1 MISSVINPHSP
12 HFIRTTDLPEQLLS
26 HEQQLTESREY
37 VNGSNG
43 HGPAHNLTPANSKT
57 PPDWTIEDA
66 IETYNID
73 RWGLGYFG
81 INAKGNVTVSPL
93 REQGATMDIM
103 DVISDASEWGL
114 RFPLVLR
121 FQDLLR
127 DRVVKLNQAFAENIK
142 EQNYQGQYL
151 GVFPIK
157 VNQLREVVEE
167 IEDAGRPFNYGL
179 EAGSKPEL
187 FAALATHT
195 NPDAIIICNG
205 YKDTAFIRTA
215 LMGNRL
221 GKKVIMIAEKVEEV
235 KAIVEVARELG
246 VKPLIGV
253 RIRLAAKSTGIWS
266 TSGGESAKF
275 GLSTMDLVEAIDY
288 LTKMDALESLQ
299 LVHFHIGSQVPDI
312 LSIKRAIR
320 EATRYYAKLL
330 KMGLTSIKYLD
341 VGGGLGIDYDG
352 SRTSFHSSANYT
364 MEEYAADTV
373 YNIMD
378 VCDEE
383 GVPHPHIISESG
395 RAIVAHHA
403 LLVVNVFG
411 TIEKTKAEY
420 DLTVKRTDHKWIK
433 QLRDIEERI
442 EINPR
447 EALHDTLQIKDE
459 SQNAFDLGILDLA
472 TKAKIETFYW
482 HIVEEI
488 VALFKRRAEDPNIEE
503 EIPEEIADLTPH
515 LADQYLCNFSVFQS
529 LLDHWALGQI
539 FPIMPIH
546 RLDEQPTIN
555 GTLVDITCDSDGK
568 VTKFADIRDVRT
580 TLPLHPLKAG
590 EAYYLG
596 FFLTGAYQDI
606 MGDLHNL
613 FGRVNEAHV
622 FLDPDEDSGFY
633 IEETIPG
640 NSIAQV
646 LELTQYHQSE
656 LVRRMKVQF
665 DDAIKSDRLRP
676 NEAMRML
683 SEYEKGLQDHTYLTF
698 NGKG

>member
-1 MISSVINPHSP
+1 MAD
-12 HFIRTTDLPEQLLS
+12 RTTLIS
-26 HEQQLTESREY
+26 HEQQLEELRDY
-37 VNGSNG
+37 VPLGNG
-43 HGPAHNLTPANSKT
+43 HDSARDLTAADFVPKGE
-57 PPDWTIEDA
+57 WTIDDA

-81 INAKGNVTVSPL
+81 INAQGNVTVAPL
-93 REQGATMDIM
+93 RNDGATLDIM
-103 DVISDASEWGL
+103 DVIRDAEEWNL
-114 RFPLVLR
+114 QFPLVIR

-127 DRVVKLNQAFAENIK
+127 DRVVGLNRAFSDTIT
-142 EQNYQGQYL
+142 EQNYQGRYY

-187 FAALATHT
+187 FAALTTHF
-195 NPDAIIICNG
+195 NPEAIIICNG
-205 YKDTAFIRTA
+205 YKDAAFIRTA
-215 LMGNRL
+215 LLGNKL

-235 KAIVEVARELG
+235 KAIWEVANEIG
-246 VKPLIGV
+246 VRPIIGV
-253 RIRLAAKSTGIWS
+253 RIRLAAKSTGIWA

-288 LTKMDALESLQ
+288 LQKADAIDCLQ
-299 LVHFHIGSQVPDI
+299 LVHFHIGSQIPDI
-312 LSIKRAIR
+312 LSIKRATR
-320 EATRYYAKLL
+320 EATRYYAKLV
-330 KMGLTSIKYLD
+330 KMGLSGIRYLD
-341 VGGGLGIDYDG
+341 IGGGLGVDYDG
-352 SRTSFHSSANYT
+352 SRTSFHSSTNYT

-383 GVPHPHIISESG
+383 AVPHPHIVSESG
-395 RAIVAHHA
+395 RAIVAHHS
-403 LLVVNVFG
+403 LLVVRVFG
-411 TIEKTKAEY
+411 AIEKTKAEY
-420 DLTVKRTDHKWIK
+420 DLTVKRTDHKWVKELQKIK
-433 QLRDIEERI
+433 ARLEE
-442 EINPR
+442 NPR
-447 EALHDTLQIKDE
+447 DALHDTLQIKDD
-459 SQNAFDLGILDLA
+459 SQNAFDLGILDLR

-488 VALFKRRAEDPNIEE
+488 VDLYKRRAEDPNVEE

-546 RLDEQPTIN
+546 RLNEVPTIH

-568 VTKFADIRDVRT
+568 VSKFADIKDVRT
-580 TLPLHPLKAG
+580 TLPLHPLRNG
-590 EAYYLG
+590 DPYFIG
-596 FFLTGAYQDI
+596 FFMTGAYQDI

-622 FLDPDEDSGFY
+622 FLDPDEESGFY

-646 LELTQYHQSE
+646 LELTQYHEKE
-656 LVRRMKVQF
+656 LVRRMKVQI
-665 DDAIKSDRLRP
+665 DEAIKSDRLKP
-676 NEAMRML
+676 NEGMRML
-683 SEYEKGLQDHTYLTF
+683 SDYEKGLQDHTYLTF
-698 NGKG
+698 NGRS

>member
-1 MISSVINPHSP
+1 MADRNTLI
-12 HFIRTTDLPEQLLS
+12 S
-26 HEQQLTESREY
+26 HEQQLEELREY
-37 VNGSNG
+37 VPAGNG
-43 HGPAHNLTPANSKT
+43 HDALRDLTPADFT
-57 PPDWTIEDA
+57 PKAEWTIDDA
-66 IETYNID
+66 VETYNID

-81 INAKGNVTVSPL
+81 VNKQGNVTVSPM
-93 REQGATMDIM
+93 RDQGASIDIM
-103 DVISDASEWGL
+103 EVIKDAEEWDL
-114 RFPLVLR
+114 RFPLVIR

-127 DRVVKLNQAFAENIK
+127 DRVIGLNRAFNDTIK
-142 EQNYQGQYL
+142 EQNYQGRYY

-187 FAALATHT
+187 FAALATHY
-195 NPDAIIICNG
+195 NNEAIIICNG

-215 LMGNRL
+215 LLGNKL

-235 KAIVEVARELG
+235 KSILEVGKEIG
-246 VKPLIGV
+246 VKPIIGV
-253 RIRLAAKSTGIWS
+253 RIRLAAKSTGIWA

-288 LTKMDALESLQ
+288 LQSENAIDSLQ
-299 LVHFHIGSQVPDI
+299 LVHFHIGSQIPDI
-312 LSIKRAIR
+312 LSIKRATR
-320 EATRYYAKLL
+320 EATRYYAKLI
-330 KMGLTSIKYLD
+330 KMGLTGIRYID
-341 VGGGLGIDYDG
+341 VGGGLGVDYDG
-352 SRTSFHSSANYT
+352 SRTSFHSSTNYT

-383 GVPHPHIISESG
+383 AVPHPHIVSESG
-395 RAIVAHHA
+395 RAIVAHHS
-403 LLVVNVFG
+403 LLVVRVFG
-411 TIEKTKAEY
+411 AIEKTKAEY
-420 DLTVKRTDHKWIK
+420 DLSVHRTDHKWIK
-433 QLRDIEERI
+433 QLQKIKDWMET
-442 EINPR
+442 NPR
-447 EALHDTLQIKDE
+447 EALHDTLQIKDD
-459 SQNAFDLGILDLA
+459 SQNAFDLGILDLR

-488 VALFKRRAEDPNIEE
+488 VELYKRRAEDPNIED

-546 RLDEQPTIN
+546 RLNEPPTIH

-568 VTKFADIRDVRT
+568 VSKFADIKDVRT
-580 TLPLHPLKAG
+580 TLPLHPLHNG
-590 EAYYLG
+590 EPYYVG
-596 FFLTGAYQDI
+596 FFMTGAYQDI

-622 FLDPDEDSGFY
+622 FLDPDEESGFY

-640 NSIAQV
+640 NSISQV
-646 LELTQYHQSE
+646 LELTQYHEKE
-656 LVRRMKVQF
+656 LVRRMKVQI
-665 DDAIKSDRLRP
+665 DEAIKSDRLRP
-676 NEAMRML
+676 NEGMRML
-683 SEYEKGLQDHTYLTF
+683 NEYEKGLTDHTYLTF
-698 NGKG
+698 NGKS

>member
-1 MISSVINPHSP
+1 MS
-12 HFIRTTDLPEQLLS
+12 EQLLS
-26 HEQQLTESREY
+26 HEQQLTETREY
-37 VNGSNG
+37 AAATNGLDSSRNFT
-43 HGPAHNLTPANSKT
+43 AADFKT
-57 PPDWTIEDA
+57 AAEWTIEDA
-66 IETYNID
+66 VETYNID

-81 INAKGNVTVSPL
+81 INEKGHVTVAPL
-93 REQGATMDIM
+93 REQGATMDVM
-103 DVISDASEWGL
+103 DVISDARDWGL

-127 DRVVKLNQAFAENIK
+127 DRVVGLNRAFADNIK

-167 IEDAGRPFNYGL
+167 IEDAGRPYNYGL

-235 KAIVEVARELG
+235 KAIIEVARELG

-288 LTKMDALESLQ
+288 LTKMNALDSLE

-330 KMGLTSIKYLD
+330 KMGLSGIRYLD

-352 SRTSFHSSANYT
+352 SRSSFHSSTNYT

-383 GVPHPHIISESG
+383 GVPHPQIVSESG

-403 LLVVNVFG
+403 LLVVQVFG
-411 TIEKTKAEY
+411 AIEKTKAEY
-420 DLTVKRTDHKWIK
+420 DLTVSQSDHKWIK
-433 QLRDIEERI
+433 QLRDIEQRI

-459 SQNAFDLGILDLA
+459 SQNAFDLGILDLP

-488 VALFKRRAEDPNIEE
+488 AALFKRRAEDPNTEE
-503 EIPEEIADLTPH
+503 DVPEEIADLTPH

-546 RLDEQPTIN
+546 RLDQPPTIH

-580 TLPLHPLKAG
+580 TLPLHPLKVG
-590 EAYYLG
+590 EEYFVG

-640 NSIAQV
+640 NSISQV
-646 LELTQYHQSE
+646 LELTQYHEKE
-656 LVRRMKVQF
+656 LVRRMKVQI
-665 DDAIKSDRLRP
+665 DEAIKSDRLKP
-676 NEAMRML
+676 NDAMRL
-683 SEYEKGLQDHTYLTF
+683 LNEYEKGLQDHTYLTF